1 MLINDLH
8 VFLFQKIVCFYFLLN
23 LFILAKITLDLPVM
37 FDFLLELGDF
47 PLSFSH
53 QVLFA
58 NAVDLLNG
66 VVAKFV

>member
-1 MLINDLH
+1 VLIDDLH
-8 VFLFQKIVCFYFLLN
+8 IFLFQKNICLYLL
-23 LFILAKITLDLPVM
+23 LDRFILTKITLDLPVM